1 MIYTN
6 MMLGTRLSARLDSN
20 MNLLKVGMIVTVILL
35 RGDFALP
42 LIASVLSPTILTLYR
57 QG

>member
-6 MMLGTRLSARLDSN
+6 MMLGTRLSARLNSN